1 MSSDLGSLWGTTAL
15 PMWSEYRNVGTG
27 GNTLIFFFLNQE
39 IQVCGTQATLAHPVP
54 RAGSI
59 NQVLHFPAK
68 PRCSLR
74 IYPSTFRNAAA
85 SMHAAMPAEIKPHPW
100 EGSQKPEAG
109 SPLTWFPRR
118 STWAWVQGYVT
129 SLSGPQ
135 LLLHRW
141 EWGSRL
147 PKAHLLKMSPG
158 SHLPSLNQ
166 TTRAL
171 LSKHWLTFSKEL
183 ELPHSPQLRKFRVN
197 VRLSSSGLCF

>member
-109 SPLTWFPRR
+109 LHSHGSPADLP
-118 STWAWVQGYVT
+118 
-129 SLSGPQ
+129 GP
-135 LLLHRW
+135 
-141 EWGSRL
+141 EC
-147 PKAHLLKMSPG
+147 KVMSPASQG
-158 SHLPSLNQ
+158 P
-166 TTRAL
+166 
-171 LSKHWLTFSKEL
+171 
-183 ELPHSPQLRKFRVN
+183 
-197 VRLSSSGLCF
+197 SSSSTGGSGAAGSPRPIFWKCHLGPTCPPWIKPPEPFWVNTG

>member
-1 MSSDLGSLWGTTAL
+1 MF
-15 PMWSEYRNVGTG
+15 
-27 GNTLIFFFLNQE
+27 FFFLNQE

-59 NQVLHFPAK
+59 NWVPHPPAE

-74 IYPSTFRNAAA
+74 IYPSTLRNAAP
-85 SMHAAMPAEIKPHPW
+85 SMHVATPAEIKPHPW
-100 EGSQKPEAG
+100 EGSQKLEAG
-109 SPLTWFPRR
+109 SPLTGFPSRP
-118 STWAWVQGYVT
+118 TWAWVQGCVT

-171 LSKHWLTFSKEL
+171 LSKRWLTFSKEL